1 LKWFRVNAISGAYNW
16 PELNQIIGS
25 GCNLSESIF
34 EGFVK
39 NTFASN
45 PDALAVEPENKW
57 LR

>member
-1 LKWFRVNAISGAYNW
+1 VNAISGAYNW